1 MGAIFLKTFVILA
14 ALMLFAVPG
23 LVLKKLNM
31 LGDGAKTTLGNILLY
46 VCQPALIISSFTVFS
61 DADYET
67 IRSYD
72 RVALLADFGVAAAV
86 STVAILAMFALC
98 KAVFVRYKDRPA
110 ADVYT
115 FIAMFSNCGFLGVPF
130 VEMFTDGNAVAVLYV
145 MVFNLVFAVLAWTLG
160 VYLITHDAHD
170 VSPKKVLLNPT
181 VIATAVAVVM
191 FFVPEINFFMID
203 GCKELGTVPS
213 ALGTMTAPISMILVG
228 VALAELPVRSLFD
241 KSGIYVAGALRLV
254 VAPLVTFGIAVAFK
268 YMTAGDVAAHP
279 DGEYVFLAPVLAMCM
294 PPAAIIVAMTERFGK
309 AKELAAAAYVSDT
322 LFSLVSAPLMI
333 LCVTELWELVA
344 LCY

>member
-72 RVALLADFGVAAAV
+72 RVDLLADFGVVAAV

-170 VSPKKVLLNPT
+170 ISPKKVLLNPT
-181 VIATAVAVVM
+181 VIATAAAVVM

-268 YMTAGDVAAHP
+268 YMTAGGVAAHP

-294 PPAAIIVAMTERFGK
+294 SPAAIIVAMTERFGK
-309 AKELAAAAYVSDT
+309 ARELAAAAYVSDT
-322 LFSLVSAPLMI
+322 LFSLVSVPLMV
-333 LCVTELWELVA
+333 LFVTELWKFVA
-344 LCY
+344 

>member
-31 LGDGAKTTLGNILLY
+31 IGDGAKTTLGNILLY
-46 VCQPALIISSFTVFS
+46 VCQPALIVSSFTVFS
-61 DADYET
+61 DADYAA

-72 RVALLADFGVAAAV
+72 RAMLLADFGVAAAI
-86 STVAILAMFALC
+86 SAAAILAMFALC
-98 KAVFVRYKDRPA
+98 KGVFAKYKDRPA

-160 VYLITHDAHD
+160 VYLITHDARD
-170 VSPKKVLLNPT
+170 ISAKKVLLNPT
-181 VIATAVAVVM
+181 IIATAVAVVM

-213 ALGTMTAPISMILVG
+213 ALGAMTAPVSMILVG
-228 VALAELPVRSLFD
+228 VALAEMPLRSLFD
-241 KSGIYVAGALRLV
+241 RPGIYAAGALRLV
-254 VAPLVTFGIAVAFK
+254 VAPLVTLGIAVAFK
-268 YMTAGDVAAHP
+268 YMTAGGVAAHT

-294 PPAAIIVAMTERFGK
+294 SPAAIIVAMTERYGK
-309 AKELAAAAYVSDT
+309 AKDLAAAAYVSDT
-322 LFSLVSAPLMI
+322 LFSLVTVPLMV
-333 LCVTELWELVA
+333 LLVTELWKLVA
-344 LCY
+344 

>member
-72 RVALLADFGVAAAV
+72 RVDLLADFGVVAAV

-170 VSPKKVLLNPT
+170 ISPKKVLLNPT
-181 VIATAVAVVM
+181 VIATAAAVVM

-203 GCKELGTVPS
+203 GCKE
-213 ALGTMTAPISMILVG
+213 LGTMTAPISMILVG

-268 YMTAGDVAAHP
+268 YMTAGGVAAHP

-294 PPAAIIVAMTERFGK
+294 SPAAIIVAMTERFGK
-309 AKELAAAAYVSDT
+309 ARELAAAAYVSDT
-322 LFSLVSAPLMI
+322 LFSLVSVPLMV
-333 LCVTELWELVA
+333 LFVTELWKFVA
-344 LCY
+344 

>member
-1 MGAIFLKTFVILA
+1 MGAVFLKTFVILA

-61 DADYET
+61 DSDYET
-67 IRSYD
+67 ILSYD

-170 VSPKKVLLNPT
+170 ISPKKVLLNPT
-181 VIATAVAVVM
+181 IIATAVAVVM

-268 YMTAGDVAAHP
+268 YMTAGGVAAHP

-294 PPAAIIVAMTERFGK
+294 SPAAIIVAMTERFGK
-309 AKELAAAAYVSDT
+309 ARELAAAAYVSDT
-322 LFSLVSAPLMI
+322 LFSLVSVPLMV
-333 LCVTELWELVA
+333 LCVTELWKFVA
-344 LCY
+344 

>member
-1 MGAIFLKTFVILA
+1 MGAVFLKTFVILA

-67 IRSYD
+67 ILSYD

-170 VSPKKVLLNPT
+170 ISPKKVLLNPT
-181 VIATAVAVVM
+181 IIATAVAVVM

-268 YMTAGDVAAHP
+268 YMTAGGVAAHP

-294 PPAAIIVAMTERFGK
+294 SPAAIIVAMTERFGK
-309 AKELAAAAYVSDT
+309 ARELAVAAYVSDT
-322 LFSLVSAPLMI
+322 LFSLVSVPLMV
-333 LCVTELWELVA
+333 LCVTELWKLVA
-344 LCY
+344 

>member
-72 RVALLADFGVAAAV
+72 RVDLLADFGIVAAV

-170 VSPKKVLLNPT
+170 ISPKKILLNPT
-181 VIATAVAVVM
+181 VIATAAAVVM

-268 YMTAGDVAAHP
+268 YMTAGGVAAHP

-294 PPAAIIVAMTERFGK
+294 SPAAIIVAMTERFGK
-309 AKELAAAAYVSDT
+309 ARELAAAAYVSDT
-322 LFSLVSAPLMI
+322 LFSLVSVPLMV
-333 LCVTELWELVA
+333 LFVTELWKFVA
-344 LCY
+344 

>member
-170 VSPKKVLLNPT
+170 ISPKKVLLNPT

-268 YMTAGDVAAHP
+268 YMTAGGVAAHP

-294 PPAAIIVAMTERFGK
+294 SPAAIIVAMTERFGK
-309 AKELAAAAYVSDT
+309 ARELAAAAYVSDT
-322 LFSLVSAPLMI
+322 LFSLVSVPLMV
-333 LCVTELWELVA
+333 LCVTELWKFVA
-344 LCY
+344 

>member
-72 RVALLADFGVAAAV
+72 RVDLLADFGVAAAV

-170 VSPKKVLLNPT
+170 ISPKKVLLNPT
-181 VIATAVAVVM
+181 VIATAAAVVM

-268 YMTAGDVAAHP
+268 YMTAGGVAAHP

-294 PPAAIIVAMTERFGK
+294 SPAAIIVAMTERFGK
-309 AKELAAAAYVSDT
+309 ARELAAAAYVSDT
-322 LFSLVSAPLMI
+322 LFSLVSVPLMV
-333 LCVTELWELVA
+333 LCVTELWKFVA
-344 LCY
+344 

>member
-72 RVALLADFGVAAAV
+72 RVDLLADFGVAAAV

-170 VSPKKVLLNPT
+170 ISPKKVLLNPT
-181 VIATAVAVVM
+181 VIATAAAVVM

-268 YMTAGDVAAHP
+268 YMTAGGVAAHP

-294 PPAAIIVAMTERFGK
+294 SPAAIIVAMTERFGK
-309 AKELAAAAYVSDT
+309 ARELAAAAYVSDT
-322 LFSLVSAPLMI
+322 LFSLVSVPLMV
-333 LCVTELWELVA
+333 LFVTELWKFVA
-344 LCY
+344 